1 MVFELVR
8 QAQRILRDKRGVETL
23 EWVLIGALIFAVA
36 VAVYPGGL
44 QGALQSAA
52 QTLGTAVE
60 GQVTTAT
67 GGGAATP

>member
-1 MVFELVR
+1 MVLEMVR

-44 QGALQSAA
+44 QGALQTAA
-52 QTLGTAVE
+52 TTLGGAVT
-60 GQVTTAT
+60 GQVSSAT
-67 GGGAATP
+67 